1 MSLIVWHTFSGC
13 CDGNLYQSQVSTP
26 SPYSIGSSYILETE
40 VYTGCYELVS
50 TGYTSGAVVVNIF
63 SSDTTSYSACT
74 SCTAVYAC
82 LPVSPT
88 PTSTQT
94 PTNTKTP
101 NASVTPTRAP
111 FLTPTRTPN
120 QTGTPFSTVTPTKTQ
135 FVTRTPTKTPL
146 PSPFPFP
153 QPTPQNTPDETGT
166 PTPTP
171 TNTET
176 PTNTPTLTETPSNT
190 PSNTPTK
197 TPLPSFGITLDIT
210 PTQTTTPTFTPT
222 ATSNTAC
229 TQNSYCVFTGIS
241 ALTNY
246 DGTYFNYGIYDGYSL
261 FYSPESVVQSVIYYN
276 TGQTKWCLSNIPG
289 GTCILFGQSPS
300 TSLCPDLDS
309 TYFNTIC
316 PTPTPSDSGVCNTF
330 SFDAIFD
337 CINTG
342 LTPTAALTV
351 TPTKTP
357 TKTPTPTNNCA
368 GKSVTVSAVNFNYF
382 AITPTPSTSPINTS
396 QNCLVTGSTEF
407 NIFNSSFVSN
417 LNKLL
422 TDCTTG
428 NNYIIS
434 SSLPFNTGATFNAI
448 IDGKGV
454 CVTYISDLFG
464 APINTLEEIQSG
476 NLLECLNCVPIPSQ
490 TSTPTYTPTPTFTP
504 TVSVTPSLTPC
515 LQTGIDF
522 TFVNSG
528 GILPNDTIEKI
539 NELSDGN
546 YIIVGSFTGYN
557 STSASGIIKINK
569 NGVVD
574 SSFTTNS
581 GFSSVFSSTFSPFDV
596 VEQTDGKLVCAGE
609 FQSYSGV
616 SLNNIC
622 RLNSDG
628 TLDLSYS
635 VGSGFDGPVYRLG
648 IQSTNKV
655 ICVGYFSGY
664 NGNSIYNI
672 CRLNTDGTLDT
683 TFASWSG
690 FDGFVFDLQILSDDS
705 IIVGGSFSTYNTY
718 YYAPNLIKLDS
729 EGNVDTSFTPG
740 SGPNGQVLTVYV
752 DTEENIYIA
761 GNFDG
766 YSIYGPNSGILKLD
780 SSGVPDSNFTSNVGS
795 GCSVGFPIYIKETL
809 DNNLI
814 LSLFSGSTF
823 NGFANGGIVKM
834 SKSGIFDAQF
844 YANPGFNGT
853 VKDIAI
859 DDNNK
864 IICVGDFTTFNGIIM
879 NGIVKLQPCQ
889 FNIPS
894 ATPSSTPTK
903 TPTLTPTIH
912 CPHITSQINLLGS
925 PSHISIDVTTGARV
939 VTQVYLGYDG
949 KLSFYNSGNTLIWT
963 YDIDPDIQPTY
974 IYEPY
979 DYLFA
984 PAYNENKVY
993 VYSTN
998 YSTPLYELTGFN
1010 GPNSVAFDPIYE
1022 RAYIVNSEDN
1032 TISVY
1037 DLTDMSFIGYLGTLD
1052 NYLGNIV
1059 YDSINQLM
1067 VVSSNFNGNI
1077 SKIDINTYSVN
1088 SISGGYPIKDSP
1100 IIFNINDG
1108 LVYMI
1113 NENFL
1118 LIDAWS
1124 MNSGSILFSL
1134 NYSSVGLPILNQT
1147 LDLGR
1152 NYLYVGFQP
1161 NVVVT
1166 FDLSSQD
1173 IINSQVYSNITQLS
1187 EVIYSPYDDNLYLLD
1202 QGDNTVKVVCAFSFP
1217 TTPAFTPDSTQTP
1230 TPSITPSNTLTP
1242 FPTPT
1247 RTPDV
1252 TLTVTPSTTASSTP
1266 TPSITPSTTLAPYCP
1281 YSFDSITTGN
1291 NLVSITNDTYNNYVW
1306 VIGKFS
1312 GSSYDSSYNLV
1323 STVGTWVTTPVT
1335 SVFDSI
1341 FNRVYVAVGSDVDS
1355 IDVTT
1360 STLTPAF
1367 FSFSGTVYDLAI
1379 YSTLLAVADNTN
1391 SGVDIYDTGAGLFGT
1406 VYTTNPPI
1414 KLTWDNSGYIYVIDG
1429 GTDLYI
1435 ISWSTLTIVSTL
1447 TVGVSSNNNVIF
1459 IPYNNYL
1466 YILESATSL
1475 WYVDTT
1481 TFTVAGSIDISSYGS
1496 TYGLVYNS
1504 DENYIY
1510 IGESGS
1516 DLITIDVTTNTII
1529 QFKQNLRVP
1538 NSGVSI
1544 LNYNPYDTTI
1554 WWGDES
1560 SNSVDILCSLISPI
1574 APTSTPTATNTS
1586 TPTVTP
1592 TNTNTPN
1599 TTETPTATPTA
1610 TKTSTPTNTP
1620 TKTKTPTPT
1629 TACPF
1634 ILGTTVITNSVDIDD
1649 YGNNPLMQSDT
1660 YNSYLWIGTTSNIE
1674 AYNSGGTYVTGY
1686 TISSPLTMSFDD
1698 NNNKMFVSTY
1708 SSTTVINTTN
1718 LLTAATIS
1726 HSGVSRPISSTYD
1739 SISNKVGILD
1749 TYSDNVAIID
1759 ASTNSVD
1766 GYVALPSGGGYKG
1779 IIEADTTNGYMY
1791 VFSPFYITSN
1801 NTYFIIEPLTLSY
1814 LVFATYTA
1822 TSQVTSVR
1830 YNPTN
1835 NYLYILETGS
1845 KITYYNSTTNIKQ
1858 GEISISGYSGYNNS
1872 MTYDIVKD
1880 RLYVSNK
1887 QSISTHGIIVIDCST
1902 NTIVL
1907 FKNLILSSTGL
1918 GGIEYE
1924 PNSQRL
1930 FYSTSNNR
1938 RITRLC
1944 T

>member
-26 SPYSIGSSYILETE
+26 SPYNIGSSYILETE
-40 VYTGCYELVS
+40 AYIGCYELVS

-74 SCTAVYAC
+74 ACTFVYTC
-82 LPVSPT
+82 LPLTPT
-88 PTSTQT
+88 PTSSQT
-94 PTNTKTP
+94 PNLTTTP
-101 NASVTPTRAP
+101 NPTVTPTRAP
-111 FLTPTRTPN
+111 FLTPTRT
-120 QTGTPFSTVTPTKTQ
+120 QIATGTPVSTGTPTKTP
-135 FVTRTPTKTPL
+135 FVTRTPTGTPL

-153 QPTPQNTPDETGT
+153 QPSPQNTPGETGT

-171 TNTET
+171 TNTKT

-197 TPLPSFGITLDIT
+197 TPLPSFGITLDVT
-210 PTQTTTPTFTPT
+210 PTPTSTPTNTPT
-222 ATSNTAC
+222 VTSNTAC
-229 TQNSYCVFTGIS
+229 TQNSYCIFTGLS
-241 ALTNY
+241 ALTAY
-246 DGTYFNYGIYDGYSL
+246 DGTYFNYGIYDNHSL
-261 FYSPESVVQSVIYYN
+261 FYSPESTAQGVIYYN
-276 TGQTKWCLSNIPG
+276 TGNTRWCLSSIPG
-289 GTCILFGQSPS
+289 GSCILFGQSPS
-300 TSLCPDLDS
+300 TSLCPDFDS

-330 SFDAIFD
+330 SFEAIFD
-337 CINTG
+337 CLNTG
-342 LTPTAALTV
+342 LTPTAASTI

-357 TKTPTPTNNCA
+357 TNTPTPTNNCA
-368 GKSVTVSAVNFNYF
+368 GKSVTVSGINFNYF
-382 AITPTPSTSPINTS
+382 AITPTPSTSQINTNK
-396 QNCLVTGSTEF
+396 NCLITGNTEF
-407 NIFNSSFVSN
+407 SIFNSSFISN

-422 TDCTTG
+422 IDCTTG

-434 SSLPFNTGATFNAI
+434 NSLPFNTGATFNAI

-454 CVTYISDLFG
+454 CVTYVSDLFG
-464 APINTLEEIQSG
+464 SPINTLEEIQSG

-490 TSTPTYTPTPTFTP
+490 TSTPTYTPTPTLTP

-528 GILPNDTIEKI
+528 GIVPNNTIEKI
-539 NELSDGN
+539 NKLSDGN

-557 STSASGIIKINK
+557 STSVSGIVKINK

-628 TLDLSYS
+628 TLDLSYT

-718 YYAPNLIKLDS
+718 YLAPNLIKLDPD
-729 EGNVDTSFTPG
+729 GNVDTSFTPG
-740 SGPNGQVLTVYV
+740 TGPNGQVLTVYV
-752 DTEENIYIA
+752 DSQEDIYIA
-761 GNFDG
+761 GNFDN
-766 YSIYGPNSGILKLD
+766 YSIYGSNSGILKLNL
-780 SSGVPDSNFTSNVGS
+780 SGVPDSNFTSNIGS
-795 GCSVGFPIYIKETL
+795 GCSFGYPNYIQETL

-814 LSLFSGSTF
+814 LSLFIGSTF
-823 NGFANGGIVKM
+823 NGFDNGGIVKI
-834 SKSGIFDAQF
+834 SKSGVFDSQF

-853 VKDIAI
+853 VQDIAI
-859 DDNNK
+859 DENNK
-864 IICVGDFTTFNGIIM
+864 IICVGDFTTFNGTIM

-889 FNIPS
+889 YNIPS
-894 ATPSSTPTK
+894 ATPSNTPTQ
-903 TPTLTPTIH
+903 TPTVSPTIH
-912 CPHITSQINLLGS
+912 CPYVTTQINLLGS
-925 PSHISIDVTTGARV
+925 PSHISIDSTTGARV
-939 VTQVYLGYDG
+939 VAQVYLGYDG
-949 KLSFYNSGNTLIWT
+949 KISFYNSGNTLIGT
-963 YDIDPDIQPTY
+963 YDIDPDVQPTY

-979 DYLFA
+979 DYLFV
-984 PAYNENKVY
+984 PVYNENKVY

-998 YSTPLYELTGFN
+998 YSTFLYELTGFS
-1010 GPNSVAFDPIYE
+1010 GPNSVAFDPINE

-1032 TISVY
+1032 TISIY
-1037 DLTDMSFIGYLGTLD
+1037 NLIDMSFVGYIGTTD

-1059 YDSINQLM
+1059 YDSNNQIM
-1067 VVSSNFNGNI
+1067 VVTGQLNGII
-1077 SKIDINTYSVN
+1077 STININTYSSTTITEFYYAQDTPLLYLESIGNVFIVN
-1088 SISGGYPIKDSP
+1088 QQ
-1100 IIFNINDG
+1100 
-1108 LVYMI
+1108 L
-1113 NENFL
+1113 
-1118 LIDAWS
+1118 
-1124 MNSGSILFSL
+1124 GSIDIWDFSAGNFFNSLLFGE
-1134 NYSSVGLPILNQT
+1134 YGEATNQT
-1147 LDLGR
+1147 LDSFR
-1152 NYLYVGFQP
+1152 YYLYVGIKP
-1161 NVVVT
+1161 NIILTYDLNT
-1166 FDLSSQD
+1166 FSL
-1173 IINSQVYSNITQLS
+1173 INVQTLPSVTQLS
-1187 EVIYSPYDDNLYLLD
+1187 EVIYSPYDDNIYLLD
-1202 QGDNTVKVVCAFSFP
+1202 QGDNTVKVICPYTYP
-1217 TTPAFTPDSTQTP
+1217 TTPFPTPDPTQTP

-1281 YSFDSITTGN
+1281 YSFDSITSGG
-1291 NLVSITNDTYNNYVW
+1291 NLVSFTNDTYNDYVW

-1312 GSSYDSSYNLV
+1312 GSSYDSSYSLV
-1323 STVGTWVTTPVT
+1323 STVGTWAATPT
-1335 SVFDSI
+1335 SSVFDSI
-1341 FNRVYVAVGSDVDS
+1341 FNRVYVSVGFDVDS

-1367 FSFSGTVYDLAI
+1367 FSFSGTVYDLSL
-1379 YSTLLAVADNTN
+1379 YNTLLAVADFTN

-1406 VYTTNPPI
+1406 VYTTNPPF
-1414 KLTWDNSGYIYVIDG
+1414 KLTWDNSGYIYTIDN

-1435 ISWSTLTIVSTL
+1435 ISWTTLSIVSTL
-1447 TVGVSSNNNVIF
+1447 TVGSSANTHILFVPN
-1459 IPYNNYL
+1459 NNYL
-1466 YILESATSL
+1466 YILEPANYL

-1481 TFTVAGSIDISSYGS
+1481 TFTVAGSIDISSYLS
-1496 TYGLVYNS
+1496 TYGLTYNS

-1510 IGESGS
+1510 IGEAGS

-1529 QFKQNLRVP
+1529 QYKQSLRTSS
-1538 NSGVSI
+1538 SGNSI

-1560 SNSVDILCSLISPI
+1560 INSVDILCSLVSPI
-1574 APTSTPTATNTS
+1574 IPTPTPTTTNTS

-1620 TKTKTPTPT
+1620 TRTTTPTPT
-1629 TACPF
+1629 TVCPF
-1634 ILGTTVITNSVDIDD
+1634 VLGTTNIVNSVNIDI
-1649 YGNNPLMQSDT
+1649 YGNNPRMQPDT
-1660 YNSYLWIGTTSNIE
+1660 YNSYLWIGTTSNVE
-1674 AYNSGGTYVTGY
+1674 VYNSGGTYVTGY

-1708 SSTTVINTTN
+1708 SSTTVINITT

-1726 HSGVSRPISSTYD
+1726 HSSVLQPISSTYD
-1739 SISNKVGILD
+1739 SISNKIGILD

-1766 GYVALPSGGGYKG
+1766 GYVTLPSSGGYKG

-1791 VFSPFYITSN
+1791 VFSPSYINDN

-1872 MTYDIVKD
+1872 MTYDVVKD
-1880 RLYVSNK
+1880 RLYVSNR
-1887 QSISTHGIIVIDCST
+1887 QSPSTHGIIVIDCST
-1902 NTIVL
+1902 NTVVM